1 MLERSFTV
9 DVLKVVAAQFIVWHH
24 FSAYGPMADTMMLV
38 WPQLM
43 EWLYR
48 YARLAVQVFLV
59 VGGYLAAQSVMHKSV
74 QHPLLSIAKRYLR
87 LVPFYVFAL
96 ALISAAV
103 AVSRD
108 TIHASWLP
116 SEPTVWQLLAHSLL
130 MHDLL
135 GFEALSSG
143 AWYVA
148 IDFQLYALLI
158 VLCHALQTETNKR
171 LSIAVAFLCV
181 ASMWQFN
188 RVDEMDIWAIYF
200 FAAYGLGVLAAWAKR
215 SAFENQVFWFTALLA
230 VGALWMEYRTR
241 LSLALLTAVWLVIKP
256 KGMGHWTPMKRVVHR
271 LSNSAYVLFLTH
283 FGVIVLFSAIWNE
296 SHFYDPNMAFA
307 LTGFAWLCCVGVG
320 LFLHEK
326 AEVPLHHWVA
336 RTTKLLYARLTRR

>member
-1 MLERSFTV
+1 MLERSLTV
-9 DVLKVVAAQFIVWHH
+9 DALKVIAAQFIVWHH
-24 FSAYGPMADTMMLV
+24 FSAYGPMADTMTLM

-59 VGGYLAAQSVMHKSV
+59 VGGYLAAQSVMHQSV
-74 QHPLLSIAKRYLR
+74 QHPLIHIAKRYLR
-87 LVPFYVFAL
+87 LVPFYVLAL
-96 ALISAAV
+96 ALISIAV

-116 SEPTVWQLLAHSLL
+116 SEPSVWQFLAHSFLA
-130 MHDLL
+130 HDIL

-148 IDFQLYALLI
+148 VDFQLYALLI
-158 VLCHALQTETNKR
+158 LLCHGLQTPTHRR
-171 LSIAVAFLCV
+171 LSMAIAVLCV

-188 RVDEMDIWAIYF
+188 RVDELDIWAIYF

-215 SAFENQVFWFTALLA
+215 SAFDTRVFWLTALLA
-230 VGALWMEYRTR
+230 VGALWVEYRTR
-241 LSLALLTAVWLVIKP
+241 LSLALVTAVWLVIKP
-256 KGMGHWTPMKRVVHR
+256 KGMVHWTPMKRVLHR

-283 FGVIVLFSAIWNE
+283 FGVIVLFSDMWNK
-296 SHFYDPNMAFA
+296 SHFYDPDTAFA

-326 AEVPLHHWVA
+326 AEVPIHHWVA
-336 RTTKLLYARLTRR
+336 QKTKPWFSRAVR

>member
-1 MLERSFTV
+1 MLERSLTV

-24 FSAYGPMADTMMLV
+24 FSAYGPMADTMTLA
-38 WPQLM
+38 WPHLM

-59 VGGYLAAQSVMHKSV
+59 VGGYLAAQSVMHKSI
-74 QHPLLSIAKRYLR
+74 QHPLISIVKRYLR
-87 LVPFYVFAL
+87 LVPFYLLAL
-96 ALISAAV
+96 ALISVAV

-116 SEPTVWQLLAHSLL
+116 SEPSVLQFLTHGLLL
-130 MHDLL
+130 HDLL

-158 VLCHALQTETNKR
+158 VLCHVLHTEHHKR
-171 LSIAVAFLCV
+171 LSVAVALLCV

-188 RVDEMDIWAIYF
+188 RVDELDIWAIYF

-215 SAFENQVFWFTALLA
+215 SAFENRVFWITAMLA
-230 VGALWMEYRTR
+230 VGALWVEYRTR
-241 LSLALLTAVWLVIKP
+241 LSLALVTAVWLVIKP
-256 KGMGHWTPMKRVVHR
+256 KGMVHWTPIKRVVHR

-283 FGVIVLFSAIWNE
+283 FGAIVLFSSMWNK
-296 SHFYDPNMAFA
+296 SHFYDPDMAFA
-307 LTGFAWLCCVGVG
+307 LTGFAWACCVGMG

-326 AEVPLHHWVA
+326 VEVPMHHWVSQ
-336 RTTKLLYARLTRR
+336 RSKQLLLR

>member
-24 FSAYGPMADTMMLV
+24 FSAYGPMADTMTLA
-38 WPQLM
+38 WPELM
-43 EWLYR
+43 EWFYR

-59 VGGYLAAQSVMHKSV
+59 VGGYLAAQSVMNKPI
-74 QHPLLSIAKRYLR
+74 QHPLISIIKRYLR
-87 LVPFYVFAL
+87 LVPFYLL
-96 ALISAAV
+96 ALVLISVAV
-103 AVSRD
+103 ALSRNA
-108 TIHASWLP
+108 IHAAWLP
-116 SEPTVWQLLAHSLL
+116 SEPSFWQFLTHGLLL
-130 MHDLL
+130 HDLL

-148 IDFQLYALLI
+148 IDFQLYVLLI
-158 VLCHALQTETNKR
+158 ALCHALESENHRR
-171 LSIAVAFLCV
+171 LSVVVALLCV

-188 RVDEMDIWAIYF
+188 RVDELDMWAIYF

-215 SAFENQVFWFTALLA
+215 SAFETQVFWLTALLA

-241 LSLALLTAVWLVIKP
+241 LSLALVTAVWLVIKP
-256 KGMGHWTPMKRVVHR
+256 KGTVHWTPIKRVVHR

-283 FGVIVLFSAIWNE
+283 FGIIVLVSVMWNK
-296 SHFYDPNMAFA
+296 SHFYDPDMAFA
-307 LTGFAWLCCVGVG
+307 LTGFAWLCCVGMG

-326 AEVPLHHWVA
+326 VEVPMHHWISQ
-336 RTTKLLYARLTRR
+336 KSKQLLVR

>member
-1 MLERSFTV
+1 MLERSLTV

-24 FSAYGPMADTMMLV
+24 FSAYGPMSDTMTLM

-59 VGGYLAAQSVMHKSV
+59 VGGYLAAQSVMNKPIT
-74 QHPLLSIAKRYLR
+74 HPLISIVKRYLR
-87 LVPFYVFAL
+87 LVPFYLL
-96 ALISAAV
+96 ALVLISVAV

-116 SEPTVWQLLAHSLL
+116 SVPTAWQFVAHGLLA
-130 MHDLL
+130 HDLL

-158 VLCHALQTETNKR
+158 VLCHVLHTSHHKR
-171 LSIAVAFLCV
+171 LSVAVAVLCV

-188 RVDEMDIWAIYF
+188 RVDELDMWAIYF

-215 SAFENQVFWFTALLA
+215 SVFETQVFWLSALLA
-230 VGALWMEYRTR
+230 VGALWVEYRTR
-241 LSLALLTAVWLVIKP
+241 LSLALITAVWLVIKP
-256 KGMGHWTPMKRVVHR
+256 KGMVHWTPIKRVVHR

-283 FGVIVLFSAIWNE
+283 FGAIVLFSSMWNK
-296 SHFYDPNMAFA
+296 SHFYDPDTAFA
-307 LTGFAWLCCVGVG
+307 LTGFAWACCVGMG

-326 AEVPLHHWVA
+326 VEVPLHHWVSQ
-336 RTTKLLYARLTRR
+336 KSKPLLLRLAH

>member
-1 MLERSFTV
+1 V
-9 DVLKVVAAQFIVWHH
+9 DVLKVIAAQFIVWHH
-24 FSAYGPMADTMMLV
+24 FSAYGPMADTMTLM

-59 VGGYLAAQSVMHKSV
+59 VGGYLAAQSVLHQSV
-74 QHPLLSIAKRYLR
+74 QHPLIHIAKRYLR
-87 LVPFYVFAL
+87 LVPFYVLAL
-96 ALISAAV
+96 ALISIAV

-116 SEPTVWQLLAHSLL
+116 SEPSVWQFLAHSFLA
-130 MHDLL
+130 HDIL

-148 IDFQLYALLI
+148 VDFQLYALLI
-158 VLCHALQTETNKR
+158 LLCHGLQTPTHRR
-171 LSIAVAFLCV
+171 LSMAIAVLCV

-188 RVDEMDIWAIYF
+188 RVDELDIWAIYF

-215 SAFENQVFWFTALLA
+215 SAFDTRVFWLTALLA
-230 VGALWMEYRTR
+230 VGALWVEYRTR
-241 LSLALLTAVWLVIKP
+241 LSLALVTAVWLVIKP
-256 KGMGHWTPMKRVVHR
+256 KGMVHWTPMKRVLHR

-283 FGVIVLFSAIWNE
+283 FGLIVLFSDMWNK
-296 SHFYDPNMAFA
+296 SHFYDPHMALA
-307 LTGFAWLCCVGVG
+307 LSGFAWLCCVGVG

-326 AEVPLHHWVA
+326 AEVPIHHWVA
-336 RTTKLLYARLTRR
+336 QHTKPLFARVSR

>member
-24 FSAYGPMADTMMLV
+24 FSAYGPMADTMTLV

-59 VGGYLAAQSVMHKSV
+59 VGGYLAAQSVMHKPIT
-74 QHPLLSIAKRYLR
+74 HPLVSIIKRYLR
-87 LVPFYVFAL
+87 LVPFYILAL
-96 ALISAAV
+96 ALISLAV

-108 TIHASWLP
+108 TIQAAWLP
-116 SEPTVWQLLAHSLL
+116 NEPSFWQGLSHALLI
-130 MHDLL
+130 HDLL
-135 GFEALSSG
+135 GYEALSSG

-148 IDFQLYALLI
+148 IDFQLYALLMC
-158 VLCHALQTETNKR
+158 LCHAMHTESHKR
-171 LSIAVAFLCV
+171 LSVVVALLCV

-188 RVDEMDIWAIYF
+188 RIDELDVWAIYF

-215 SAFENQVFWFTALLA
+215 SVFETRVFWITALLA
-230 VGALWMEYRTR
+230 VGALWLEYRTR
-241 LSLALLTAVWLVIKP
+241 LSLALVTAIWLVIKP
-256 KGMGHWTPMKRVVHR
+256 KGMVHWTPMKRVVHR

-283 FGVIVLFSAIWNE
+283 FGVIVLFSSMWNK
-296 SHFYDPNMAFA
+296 SHFYDPTMAFA
-307 LTGFAWLCCVGVG
+307 LTGFAWMCCVSMG
-320 LFLHEK
+320 LFMHEK
-326 AEVPLHHWVA
+326 IEVPMHHWVSQKSK
-336 RTTKLLYARLTRR
+336 KLLMHLSR

>member
-1 MLERSFTV
+1 VLERSLTV
-9 DVLKVVAAQFIVWHH
+9 DVLKVIAAQFIVWHH
-24 FSAYGPMADTMMLV
+24 FSAYGPMADTMTLM

-59 VGGYLAAQSVMHKSV
+59 VGGYLAAQSVMHQSV
-74 QHPLLSIAKRYLR
+74 QHPLIHIAKRYLR
-87 LVPFYVFAL
+87 LVPFYVLAL
-96 ALISAAV
+96 ALISIAV

-116 SEPTVWQLLAHSLL
+116 SEPSVWQFLAHSFLA
-130 MHDLL
+130 HDIL

-148 IDFQLYALLI
+148 VDFQLYALLI
-158 VLCHALQTETNKR
+158 LLCHGLQTPTHRR
-171 LSIAVAFLCV
+171 LSMAIAVLCV

-188 RVDEMDIWAIYF
+188 RVDELDIWAIYF

-215 SAFENQVFWFTALLA
+215 SAFDTRVFWLTALLA
-230 VGALWMEYRTR
+230 VGALWVEYRTR
-241 LSLALLTAVWLVIKP
+241 LSLALVTAVWLVIKP
-256 KGMGHWTPMKRVVHR
+256 KGMVHWTPMKRVLHR

-283 FGVIVLFSAIWNE
+283 FGLIVLFSDMWNK
-296 SHFYDPNMAFA
+296 SHFYDPHMALA
-307 LTGFAWLCCVGVG
+307 LSGFAWLCCVGVG

-326 AEVPLHHWVA
+326 AEVPIHHWVA
-336 RTTKLLYARLTRR
+336 QHTKPLFARVSR